1 MDHPNNGRSPQPAR
15 AAAWPWLAL
24 ATLGCA
30 AITVAL
36 GGCSAGDAQAQQRPG
51 TQATP
56 WGRPY
61 ANMPDIVPPNVRNS
75 AYPPLTAAQKG
86 PAIDP
91 VKGYRVENL
100 GGGVHV
106 VGDGV
111 YSTMFVVSDAGVIL
125 VDAPPQL
132 GDKTLSAIRE
142 VAPGARIVAMV
153 YSHAHIDHIGHA
165 GEVLKTNPSMQ
176 IVAHEETRKKLL
188 FAGPSRPLPTTTF
201 ATQDVDFPLV
211 VGNQTLQLRYP
222 GPNHDVGNIG
232 IYHPG
237 QKVLMLVDVVYPGW
251 MMWRRMGL
259 ATDIPGYFELVKSM
273 NSRWDFDKL
282 VAGHFWPGT
291 KADVTAQYEFMTDMH
306 HAVTEA
312 ITTIP
317 YADPELNAAD
327 AANSWAATRNW
338 TDRLVNHCV
347 NKVSPKWASR
357 LAAYD
362 VWIYEQCQALE
373 QSIRIDGPSL
383 R

>member
-1 MDHPNNGRSPQPAR
+1 MNHDDQTRSAFHAVPGWR
-15 AAAWPWLAL
+15 LAL
-24 ATLGCA
+24 ALLGCLSA
-30 AITVAL
+30 TAL
-36 GGCSAGDAQAQQRPG
+36 SGCGGSDAQAQERKG
-51 TQATP
+51 TQATA

-61 ANMPDIVPPNVRNS
+61 SNMPDIVPPNVRAD
-75 AYPPLTAAQKG
+75 AYAPLTPTQKG

-100 GGGVHV
+100 GGGVYV

-111 YSTMFVVSDAGVIL
+111 YATMFVVSDAGVIL

-132 GDKTLSAIRE
+132 GAKVLSAIRD
-142 VAPGARIVAMV
+142 VAAGASIVTMI
-153 YSHAHIDHIGHA
+153 YSHAHLDHIGYA
-165 GEVLKTNPSMQ
+165 AEVLKTNPGME

-188 FAGPSRPLPTTTF
+188 FSSAGRPVPTRTF
-201 ATQDVDFPLV
+201 NTQDVDFPVV

-222 GPNHDVGNIG
+222 GPNHDIGNIG
-232 IYHPG
+232 IFHPG

-251 MMWRRMGL
+251 MMWRRLGL
-259 ATDIPGYFELVKSM
+259 AADIPGYFAVIKSM
-273 NSRWDFDKL
+273 NTRWDFDKL

-306 HAVTEA
+306 NAVTEA
-312 ITTIP
+312 INTIP
-317 YADPELNAAD
+317 YVDPSLNAED
-327 AANSWAATRNW
+327 AVNSWAATRNW

-373 QSIRIDGPSL
+373 QSIRIDGPAL
-383 R
+383 K